1 MTKKNGKVVP
11 IKVNVESETPETGD
25 RIEHTSAAPDDAA
38 DLRPD
43 ETDAAPQP
51 EAKGPAWDD
60 LSDQEKLRQILDV
73 VARITPE
80 DRNPLEHL
88 ENLSAERD
96 RFHDNWL
103 RAAADMDN
111 YKKRTLKERS
121 QLLKYGNE
129 DLLRAFLAVVDN
141 MDRALSHCDDPGA
154 GAALVEGVRMIERM
168 LQQLLDRF
176 GVKPI
181 EALDQEFDPN
191 VHEAIAR
198 TPMPGKDEN
207 MVVEVLEKGYM
218 YRDRLLRPAKV
229 VVSTT
234 VESGTD
240 QSNDKE
246 N

>member
-11 IKVNVESETPETGD
+11 IRVNVESDKPDIED
-25 RIEHTSAAPDDAA
+25 RIEHTDAAPDKAA
-38 DLRPD
+38 ELKAGEADV
-43 ETDAAPQP
+43 APEP
-51 EAKGPAWDD
+51 EEKGPAWDE
-60 LSDQEKLRQILDV
+60 LSEQEKQSHILDA

-80 DRNPLEHL
+80 DRNPLEYL
-88 ENLSAERD
+88 EKLSVEHD
-96 RFHDNWL
+96 QFHDNWL

-129 DLLRAFLAVVDN
+129 DLLRALLPIVDN
-141 MDRALSHCDDPGA
+141 MDRALKHCNDPAEGDP
-154 GAALVEGVRMIERM
+154 LVEGVCMIEGM

-181 EALDQEFDPN
+181 EALDQQFDPTI
-191 VHEAIAR
+191 HEAIAR

-207 MVVEVLEKGYM
+207 MVVEVLERGYM

-229 VVSTT
+229 VVSTNA
-234 VESGTD
+234 ESGAD
-240 QSNDKE
+240 QTKK
-246 N
+246 

>member
-1 MTKKNGKVVP
+1 LTKKNGKVVP
-11 IKVNVESETPETGD
+11 IRVNVESDKPKMED
-25 RIEHTSAAPDDAA
+25 RVEHTDSGHEKAAEIKPGEA
-38 DLRPD
+38 DV
-43 ETDAAPQP
+43 APEP
-51 EAKGPAWDD
+51 EEKGPVWYE
-60 LSDQEKLRQILDV
+60 LSEQEKQSHILDV
-73 VARITPE
+73 VTRITPK

-88 ENLSAERD
+88 EKLSVERD
-96 RFHDNWL
+96 QFHDNWL

-129 DLLRAFLAVVDN
+129 DLLRALLPIVDN
-141 MDRALSHCDDPGA
+141 MDRALNYCNDQAEDDPLA
-154 GAALVEGVRMIERM
+154 EGVCMIEGM

-181 EALDQEFDPN
+181 EALDQQFDPT

-198 TPMPGKDEN
+198 TPMPGKGEN
-207 MVVEVLEKGYM
+207 MVVEVLERGYM

-229 VVSTT
+229 VVSTNA
-234 VESGTD
+234 ESGTD
-240 QSNDKE
+240 QTDKKD

>member
-1 MTKKNGKVVP
+1 LTKKNGKVVP
-11 IKVNVESETPETGD
+11 IRVNVESDKPEIED
-25 RIEHTSAAPDDAA
+25 RVEH
-38 DLRPD
+38 
-43 ETDAAPQP
+43 TDAAPDKAAELKPDEVDVAP
-51 EAKGPAWDD
+51 EPEKKGPVWDE
-60 LSDQEKLRQILDV
+60 LSEQEKQIYILDA

-88 ENLSAERD
+88 EKLSVERD
-96 RFHDNWL
+96 QFHDNWL

-129 DLLRAFLAVVDN
+129 DLLRALLPIVDN
-141 MDRALSHCDDPGA
+141 MDRALNHCNDLDKGDPLA
-154 GAALVEGVRMIERM
+154 EGVCMIEGM

-181 EALDQEFDPN
+181 EALDQQFDPT

-207 MVVEVLEKGYM
+207 MVVEVLERGYM

-229 VVSTT
+229 VVSTNA
-234 VESGTD
+234 ESGANQTNEKD
-240 QSNDKE
+240 N
-246 N
+246 